1 MDDVK
6 QGYRDTKNRVKE
18 QARKIDGDSPA
29 DVLGNIG
36 DDVRDGLGKAG
47 DEAGK
52 QLDRPHVENDK
63 R

>member
-6 QGYRDTKNRVKE
+6 QGYRDTKNDVKE

-36 DDVRDGLGKAG
+36 DDVKRH
-47 DEAGK
+47 
-52 QLDRPHVENDK
+52 DRQRH
-63 R
+63 RRRRCGAR

>member
-6 QGYRDTKNRVKE
+6 QGYRDTKNKAKE
-18 QARKIDGDSPA
+18 AVRKIDGDSPA
-29 DVLGNIG
+29 DTIGNLG

-52 QLDRPHVENDK
+52 QLDRDQVENK
-63 R
+63 AH